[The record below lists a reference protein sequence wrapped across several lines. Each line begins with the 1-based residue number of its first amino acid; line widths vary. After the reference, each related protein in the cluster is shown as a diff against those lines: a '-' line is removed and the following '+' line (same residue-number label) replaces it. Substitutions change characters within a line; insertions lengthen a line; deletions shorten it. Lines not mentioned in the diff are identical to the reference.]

1 MATRSSIR
9 AKARKARI
17 ARIASK
23 LVRRFIK
30 GTTGR
35 K

>member
-1 MATRSSIR
+1 MATRTSIR

-17 ARIASK
+17 MRTATKVARRIVKASA
-23 LVRRFIK
+23 
-30 GTTGR
+30 GR